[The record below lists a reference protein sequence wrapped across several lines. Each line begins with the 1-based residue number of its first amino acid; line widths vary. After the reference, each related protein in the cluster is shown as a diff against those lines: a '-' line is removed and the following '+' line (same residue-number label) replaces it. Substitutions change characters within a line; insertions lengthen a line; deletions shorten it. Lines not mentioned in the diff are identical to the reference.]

1 LEEAVAEGSAVV
13 VGSGAVGAEVSVDL
27 AVAVLA
33 AVAPVEVG
41 SSKRGIMVAEK
52 EINEFVSR
60 LRVAGGANLQ
70 SVILYGSAADGEFH
84 PDFSNVNLL
93 CILRESS
100 FTALTAIAPAIAW
113 WTRQK
118 HHAPLVLT
126 GEELQRSTDVFSIEL
141 LDMQQRHR
149 LLYGDDLLSGLNVPL
164 HLHRAQLEYE
174 LREKLILLRG
184 RLLASPDN
192 KKHLWELMLGSLSTF
207 TTLFRHALIALGD
220 APPKPKREAIQALA
234 KRIPFDPSAFLQ
246 LLDIRERKAETK
258 QSDVNDVF
266 ARYLAAVQQVT
277 DAVDKMLDS
286 PEPRSA

>member
-1 LEEAVAEGSAVV
+1 VALV
-13 VGSGAVGAEVSVDL
+13 
-27 AVAVLA
+27 VAVRAEA
-33 AVAPVEVG
+33 APAEAG

-60 LRVAGGANLQ
+60 LRTAAGTNLQ
-70 SVILYGSAADGEFH
+70 SVILYGSAANGEFH

-100 FTALTAIAPAIAW
+100 FAALTAIAPAVEW

-141 LDMQQRHR
+141 LDMQERHR
-149 LLYGDDLLSGLNVPL
+149 LLFGDDLLTGLNIPM

-207 TTLFRHALIALGD
+207 TVLFRHALIALGEI
-220 APPKPKREAIQALA
+220 PPKLKREAVRALA

-258 QSDVNDVF
+258 QFEVNDVF

-277 DAVDKMLDS
+277 TAVDKMLDS